1 MGSRFKILLTN
12 ATNRPDIFGA
22 KFMTNIGMRSMK
34 IESVVHN
41 ISEGG
46 HAVKAGAHA
55 EYYTH
60 GLRRQ
65 NAPWTGVRLYVL
77 SIERRALA
85 LRNTSTWVLLHSRS
99 S

>member
-1 MGSRFKILLTN
+1 VCPVHTAENTS
-12 ATNRPDIFGA
+12 DIFGA
-22 KFMTNIGMRSMK
+22 KIMSNIGMRSMK

-65 NAPWTGVRLYVL
+65 NAP
-77 SIERRALA
+77 
-85 LRNTSTWVLLHSRS
+85 
-99 S
+99 